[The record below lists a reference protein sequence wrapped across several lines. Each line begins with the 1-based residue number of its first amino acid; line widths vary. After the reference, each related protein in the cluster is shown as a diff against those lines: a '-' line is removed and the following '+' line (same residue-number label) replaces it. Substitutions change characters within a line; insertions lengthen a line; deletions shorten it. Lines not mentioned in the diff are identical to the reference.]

1 MTRRCGIKVKNHVGT
16 WYALSERQTPIG
28 RLYLVESELYGDEAP
43 CLWIDSTCRLILED
57 VWNGA
62 EDLEEYFESRGIK

>member
-16 WYALSERQTPIG
+16 WYVLSERQTPIG

-43 CLWIDSTCRLILED
+43 CLWIDSACRLILED
-57 VWNGA
+57 V
-62 EDLEEYFESRGIK
+62 